1 MTRKTHNQKITK
13 INFTKEIKKLLYS
26 SSIDI
31 KNLDDKRQKKNIL
44 VLKNKFFSSE
54 LIFYF

>member
-1 MTRKTHNQKITK
+1 MTRKTHNEKITK

-44 VLKNKFFSSE
+44 RNP
-54 LIFYF
+54 

>member
-1 MTRKTHNQKITK
+1 MTRKTHNEKITK